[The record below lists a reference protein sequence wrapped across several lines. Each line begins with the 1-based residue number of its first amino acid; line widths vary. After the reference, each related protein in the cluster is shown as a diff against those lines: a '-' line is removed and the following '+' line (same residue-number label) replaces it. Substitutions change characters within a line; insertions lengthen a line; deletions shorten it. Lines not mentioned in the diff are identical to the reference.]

1 MHAWSRFGD
10 LSNSYQAFFIN
21 AKTPKKMDNIL
32 FFHAIRPSV
41 ARLITKHWHDIHKPL
56 DQLTTDQ
63 SCAYMLIDNALR
75 EILMDLAEGSLQ
87 DALKRQDNKKGGAQ

>member
-1 MHAWSRFGD
+1 
-10 LSNSYQAFFIN
+10 
-21 AKTPKKMDNIL
+21 MDNIL

-41 ARLITKHWHDIHKPL
+41 ATFITKHWHDIHKPL

-63 SCAYMLIDNALR
+63 SCAYMLIDNAIR

-87 DALKRQDNKKGGAQ
+87 DALKRQDNRKGGAQ